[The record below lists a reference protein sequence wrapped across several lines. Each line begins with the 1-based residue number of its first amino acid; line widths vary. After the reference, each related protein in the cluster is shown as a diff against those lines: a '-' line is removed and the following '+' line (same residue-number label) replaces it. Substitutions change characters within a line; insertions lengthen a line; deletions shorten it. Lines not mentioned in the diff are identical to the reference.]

1 MTRIIAGRFGGRRL
15 AVPPSG
21 TRPTSDRTREGVFS
35 TLGSLLADVEGRAGF
50 EGLRVLDLYAGSGAV
65 GLEAWSRGATQVVLV
80 EAAPRAVA
88 VARANIAALQPHAAE
103 GSSAVV
109 VASKVASAVRELS
122 SSGFELVFADPPY
135 ELPAG
140 ELSAALSVLID
151 RDLLTPG
158 AIVAVERA
166 TREQWQ
172 WPQGIEAL
180 RERRYGDAQ
189 VWYGVWYGRAAQSA
203 DS

>member
-15 AVPPSG
+15 TVPPSG
-21 TRPTSDRTREGVFS
+21 TRPTSDRTREGLFS
-35 TLGSLLADVEGRAGF
+35 TLGSLLQAADRSGGF

-65 GLEAWSRGATQVVLV
+65 GLEAWSRGAAHVVLV

-88 VARANIAALQPHAAE
+88 VARANVAALKPHSAD
-103 GSSAVV
+103 GSTAVV
-109 VASKVASAVRELS
+109 VAAKVASAVAQLS
-122 SSGFELVFADPPY
+122 SSGFDVVFADPPY
-135 ELPAG
+135 DLPVN
-140 ELSAALSVLID
+140 ELSVALSTLIE
-151 RDLLTPG
+151 RDLLAMG
-158 AIVAVERA
+158 AIIAVERA

-172 WPQGIEAL
+172 WPHGIEAL

-189 VWYGVWYGRAAQSA
+189 VWYGIWYGRAARSA